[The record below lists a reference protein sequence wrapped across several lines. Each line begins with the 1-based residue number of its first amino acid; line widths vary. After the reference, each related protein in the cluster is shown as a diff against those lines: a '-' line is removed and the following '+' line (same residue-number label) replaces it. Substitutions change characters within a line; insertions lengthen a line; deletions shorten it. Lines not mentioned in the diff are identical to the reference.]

1 MEDNRTGDN
10 FKLVNVNG
18 EDSESDRGI
27 LADVISDNGHVVIGN
42 TLYYNKPSLGGK
54 RKRRKAKK
62 SRRKSRK
69 GRKSRRKAAKK
80 SRKTRRRRRRR

>member
-1 MEDNRTGDN
+1 MDGINIVNLFKVDEQKAKDLAEIIGD
-10 FKLVNVNG
+10 G
-18 EDSESDRGI
+18 Y
-27 LADVISDNGHVVIGN
+27 VVVGN
-42 TLYYNKPSLGGK
+42 NIYHSNQYGGK

-69 GRKSRRKAAKK
+69 GRKSRRKVAKK